1 MVLKTE
7 NWGNG
12 LLVGMDHLRFTKYC
26 LNMPTDYQALKGS
39 HTKGSSMSNTLRNTF
54 PQCGKCW
61 ILPRKTKVGN
71 EGITSKIGP
80 IDHIWIGENIP
91 SSYFE

>member
-1 MVLKTE
+1 MLKTE
-7 NWGNG
+7 NWGNS
-12 LLVGMDHLRFTKYC
+12 LLIKRDHSRFTKYC
-26 LNMPTDYQALKGS
+26 LKMPTRYQALKSSHAKGISMGS
-39 HTKGSSMSNTLRNTF
+39 TSRNIF

-61 ILPRKTKVGN
+61 ILPRKTKMGN

-80 IDHIWIGENIP
+80 IDRLCIREIIL